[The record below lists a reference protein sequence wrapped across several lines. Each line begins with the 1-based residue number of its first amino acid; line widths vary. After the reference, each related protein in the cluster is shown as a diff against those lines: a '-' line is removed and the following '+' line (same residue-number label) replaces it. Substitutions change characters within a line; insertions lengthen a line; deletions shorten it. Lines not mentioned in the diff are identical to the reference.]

1 MRNKIKKLDELKTEL
16 KEKKEAGELIVFT
29 NGCFDILHVGHIRY
43 LKKAASLGDKLVLAV
58 NSDSSVQ
65 NLKGGNRP
73 FVPETERLEMLSALE
88 MVDYL
93 ILFSEINAKALLEE
107 IQPQLY
113 VKGGDYRIE
122 DLPEAETVYDYG
134 GKIVLITEI
143 KGKSTTNLIKK
154 IRQSKDEK
162 H

>member
-1 MRNKIKKLDELKTEL
+1 MTAKIMELDNL
-16 KEKKEAGELIVFT
+16 KKEIAAAKKAGELIVFT

-58 NSDSSVQ
+58 NSDSSVKK
-65 NLKGGNRP
+65 LKGKSRP
-73 FVPETERLEMLSALE
+73 FVPEAERLEMLAALE

-93 ILFSEINAKALLEE
+93 VLFSETDAKKVLAETE
-107 IQPQLY
+107 PQIY

-122 DLPEAETVYDYG
+122 DLPEAETVYSYG
-134 GKIVLITEI
+134 GKIVLITEV

-162 H
+162 

>member
-1 MRNKIKKLDELKTEL
+1 MTAKIMELSALKKEIEA
-16 KEKKEAGELIVFT
+16 KKEAGELIVFS

-58 NSDSSVQ
+58 NSDRSVKE
-65 NLKGGNRP
+65 LKGKRRP
-73 FVPETERLEMLSALE
+73 FVPEAERLELLAALE
-88 MVDYL
+88 MIDYL
-93 ILFSEINAKALLEE
+93 ILFSEIDAKDLLEK
-107 IQPQLY
+107 IKPQIY

-122 DLPEAETVYDYG
+122 DLPEAETVYNYG

-143 KGKSTTNLIKK
+143 KGKSTTNIIKK

-162 H
+162 

>member
-1 MRNKIKKLDELKTEL
+1 MKNKLMQLDQLKKVISQ
-16 KEKKEAGELIVFT
+16 KKESGELIVFT

-65 NLKGGNRP
+65 KLKGKNRP
-73 FVPETERLEMLSALE
+73 LVPEAERVEMLAALE

-93 ILFSEINAKALLEE
+93 ILFSETDAKELLQQ
-107 IQPQLY
+107 IKPQIY

-122 DLPEAETVYDYG
+122 DLPEAETVYNYG
-134 GKIVLITEI
+134 AKIVLITEI

-154 IRQSKDEK
+154 IRQNQNEK
-162 H
+162 

>member
-1 MRNKIKKLDELKTEL
+1 MKNKINKLDELKKEI

-65 NLKGGNRP
+65 NLKGENRP
-73 FVPETERLEMLSALE
+73 FVPEEERLEMLSALE

-93 ILFSEINAKALLEE
+93 ILFSEIDAKALLEE

-122 DLPEAETVYDYG
+122 DLPEAETVYNYG
-134 GKIVLITEI
+134 GKIVLVTEV

-154 IRQSKDEK
+154 IKQSKNEK
-162 H
+162 

>member
-1 MRNKIKKLDELKTEL
+1 MTAEIMELETLKREI
-16 KEKKEAGELIVFT
+16 KEKKEAGELIVFS

-58 NSDSSVQ
+58 NSDSSVKE
-65 NLKGGNRP
+65 LKGKGRP
-73 FVPETERLEMLSALE
+73 FVPETERLEMLAALE
-88 MVDYL
+88 MIDYL
-93 ILFSEINAKALLEE
+93 ILFSEIDAKRLLEG
-107 IQPQLY
+107 IKPQIY

-122 DLPEAETVYDYG
+122 DLPEAETVYSYG

-143 KGKSTTNLIKK
+143 KGKSTTNIIKK

-162 H
+162 

>member
-1 MRNKIKKLDELKTEL
+1 MAAKIMEFDQL
-16 KEKKEAGELIVFT
+16 KKEIDAHKQAGELIVFT

-58 NSDSSVQ
+58 NSDSSVKE
-65 NLKGGNRP
+65 LKGKNRP
-73 FVPETERLEMLSALE
+73 FVPENERLEMLAALE

-93 ILFSEINAKALLEE
+93 VLFSETDCKAVIDQLK
-107 IQPQLY
+107 PQIY

-122 DLPEAETVYDYG
+122 DLPEAEVVYSYG

-143 KGKSTTNLIKK
+143 KGRSTSNLINK
-154 IRQSKDEK
+154 IRRSKDEK
-162 H
+162 

>member
-1 MRNKIKKLDELKTEL
+1 MTAKIMELKAL
-16 KEKKEAGELIVFT
+16 KKEIEAKKEAGELIVFS

-58 NSDSSVQ
+58 NSDRSVKE
-65 NLKGGNRP
+65 LKGKGRP
-73 FVPETERLEMLSALE
+73 FVPEAERLELLAALE
-88 MVDYL
+88 MIDYL
-93 ILFSEINAKALLEE
+93 ILFSEIDAKDLLEK
-107 IQPQLY
+107 IKPQIY

-122 DLPEAETVYDYG
+122 DLPEAETVYNYG

-143 KGKSTTNLIKK
+143 KGKSTTNIIKK

-162 H
+162 